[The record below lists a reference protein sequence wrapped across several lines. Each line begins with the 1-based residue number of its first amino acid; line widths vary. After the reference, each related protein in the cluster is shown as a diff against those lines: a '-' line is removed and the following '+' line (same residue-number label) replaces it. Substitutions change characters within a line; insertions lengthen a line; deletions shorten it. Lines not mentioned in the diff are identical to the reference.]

1 MAEDT
6 SGVGPSSIKPVLIV
20 PVVLITMVA
29 GGALALVNAATV
41 DRIAESK
48 ANEKKE
54 ALAAVMPAFANDP
67 TTRSVAVDVDP
78 EEDDG
83 DELRFFAGL
92 DEAGQVTGWG
102 VESRTDTA
110 YSGDLSLVFGVDAAG
125 KVQSVRVLEQ
135 RETPGLG
142 TKVAEDP
149 FLDAYEGQTLGGFDF
164 RVRKDGGQ
172 IEAISGA
179 TISSRAVSLCIQQG
193 LEEFAAVAAQG
204 APAEA
209 VGKEATDE

>member
-1 MAEDT
+1 MAEG
-6 SGVGPSSIKPVLIV
+6 SAGVGPQSIKAVLIV

-54 ALAAVMPAFANDP
+54 ALAAVMPPFANDP
-67 TTRSVAVDVDP
+67 TTRIVPVDLDP
-78 EEDDG
+78 EADDG
-83 DELRFFAGL
+83 DELIFYAGL
-92 DEAGQVTGWG
+92 DAGDRITGWG

-110 YSGDLSLVFGVDAAG
+110 YSGDLSLVFGVDSAG
-125 KVQSVRVLEQ
+125 KIQSARVLEQ

-142 TKVAEDP
+142 TKAAGDD
-149 FLDAYEGQTLGGFDF
+149 FLDAYEGRSLGSFDF

-172 IEAISGA
+172 IDAISGA
-179 TISSRAVSLCIQQG
+179 TISSRAVTLCIRQG
-193 LEEFAAVAAQG
+193 LEEFGAVAARG
-204 APAEA
+204 VPAESGGGGA
-209 VGKEATDE
+209 SDE